1 MKELLNELEQ
11 ANYDAF
17 FSNIKEL
24 KLSAS
29 SIKLLL
35 DSPKKYFNDYVLGN
49 KEVKKGKHFDEG
61 SLVHCMV
68 LEPENLN
75 DKFINMGVPVP
86 SENTKAVI
94 DYLISL
100 EKDDSNIENYSAEIL
115 DYLIEINL
123 HQSLV
128 DDKKAPFKTG
138 DEKRLEKIIND
149 NSIEY
154 FRLMVEA
161 REKTIV
167 DSASWDKCYNKAKAI
182 LNNPEALFLLKKI
195 KETDE
200 IRVEFEM
207 EDKVP
212 GINYMLKGVLDAI
225 KVDRENKIL
234 YISDIKTTNGL
245 LKDFPEVV
253 ESYNYWLQAAI
264 YKLLA
269 QPLLRGTAF
278 DYKIVF
284 NFVVV
289 DRNDDVYCFKVNYPT
304 LNRWVDK
311 LTEVVNQQ
319 IEYHISN
326 KDFTLPYDFANKL
339 ISL

>member
-1 MKELLNELEQ
+1 MKKELNELEQ

-17 FSNIKEL
+17 FSNIKDL

-35 DSPKKYFNDYVLGN
+35 DSPKRYYNDYVLGN

-75 DKFINMGVPVP
+75 DKFINMGVPIP

-100 EKDDSNIENYSAEIL
+100 EKDDSNIENYSTEIL
-115 DYLIEINL
+115 DYLLEINL

-128 DDKKAPFKTG
+128 DDKKAPFKSG

-182 LNNPEALFLLKKI
+182 LDNKEALFLLKKI

-200 IRVEFEM
+200 IRVEFAM
-207 EDKVP
+207 EDEIP
-212 GINYMLKGVLDAI
+212 GIKYMLKGVLDAI

-253 ESYNYWLQAAI
+253 ETYNYWLQGAI

-269 QPLLRGTAF
+269 QPLLRGSAF
-278 DYKIVF
+278 DYKIIF

-311 LTEVVNQQ
+311 LTEVVNEQ

>member
-115 DYLIEINL
+115 DYLLEINL

-269 QPLLRGTAF
+269 QPLLRGSAF

>member
-17 FSNIKEL
+17 FSNIKDL

-35 DSPKKYFNDYVLGN
+35 DSPKRYFNDYILGN

-100 EKDDSNIENYSAEIL
+100 EKDDSNIENYSTEIL
-115 DYLIEINL
+115 DYLLEINL

-128 DDKKAPFKTG
+128 DDKKAPFKSG

-182 LNNPEALFLLKKI
+182 LDNPDALFLLKKI

-200 IRVEFEM
+200 IRVEFAM
-207 EDKVP
+207 EDEVP

-225 KVDRENKIL
+225 KVDRENKTL

-245 LKDFPEVV
+245 LKDFPDVV
-253 ESYNYWLQAAI
+253 ETYNYWLQGAI

-269 QPLLRGTAF
+269 EPLLRGSAF
-278 DYKIVF
+278 DYKIIF

-289 DRNDDVYCFKVNYPT
+289 DRNDDVYCFKVNHPT
-304 LNRWVDK
+304 LNRWVDR
-311 LTEVVNQQ
+311 LTKVVNEQV
-319 IEYHISN
+319 EYHISN